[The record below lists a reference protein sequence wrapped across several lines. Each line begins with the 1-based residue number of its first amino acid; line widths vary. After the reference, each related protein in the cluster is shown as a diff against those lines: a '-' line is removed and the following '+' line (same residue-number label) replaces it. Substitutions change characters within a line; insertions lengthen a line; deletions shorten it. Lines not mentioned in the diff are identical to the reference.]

1 MKTQQAL
8 GDEQERLRS
17 EGLRALAR
25 IIARRALA
33 HQGHAVSGST
43 KGGEDA
49 ADGKWRSNRERPGGS
64 RTERSRHSRR

>member
-1 MKTQQAL
+1 MKTQQAPSE
-8 GDEQERLRS
+8 EQERLRS

-43 KGGEDA
+43 GGGGHA
-49 ADGKWRSNRERPGGS
+49 ADGESRSNRGAVPGLADVKG
-64 RTERSRHSRR
+64 RHSRR